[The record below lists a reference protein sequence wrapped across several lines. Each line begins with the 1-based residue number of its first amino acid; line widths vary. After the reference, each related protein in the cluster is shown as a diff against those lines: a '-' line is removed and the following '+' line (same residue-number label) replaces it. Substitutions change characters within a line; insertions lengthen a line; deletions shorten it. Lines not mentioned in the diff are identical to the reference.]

1 MLFSS
6 SPLTWGNQIA
16 ICFYSI
22 ETSMRNRNKMINML
36 NVLFELL
43 FNTMPIFYCSK
54 NIPLAIKLLFFKEK
68 YGVFSFSLPWFLR
81 ASFLL
86 PSGHEKK
93 ISCSDFVLLLIFF
106 SWLCLFPQGI
116 GSVGKLRK
124 QSMCYLGW
132 FPHSLL
138 AQ

>member
-22 ETSMRNRNKMINML
+22 ETSMRNRTKMINML

-54 NIPLAIKLLFFKEK
+54 NIPLAITLSFFKEK
-68 YGVFSFSLPWFLR
+68 YGVFSFSLFLFLR
-81 ASFLL
+81 DSFLL

-93 ISCSDFVLLLIFF
+93 ISLSDFVLLLTFF
-106 SWLCLFPQGI
+106 FWLCLFLQGI
-116 GSVGKLRK
+116 GSVRKFRK
-124 QSMCYLGW
+124 QCICYLA
-132 FPHSLL
+132 P
-138 AQ
+138 